1 MDLSAAKALGLKR
14 KRPKRV
20 GRGIGSGNGKTAGR
34 GHTGQQSRSGYSR
47 RLWFEGGTM
56 PLYRR
61 MPRRGFSN
69 FNFSTRYTIINVQDL
84 AIFDDGAA
92 VDLDKILA
100 VGLTSPETNLLKVL
114 GKGELTKKLTVT
126 AHKFSESAKQK
137 IEAAGG
143 TVVELPLPRVSARKK
158 PRKSATES
166 ASSAS

>member
-14 KRPKRV
+14 DRPKRV
-20 GRGIGSGNGKTAGR
+20 GRGVGSGNGKTAGR
-34 GHTGQQSRSGYSR
+34 GHKGQASRSGYSR

-69 FNFSTRYTIINVQDL
+69 VNFSTRYTIINVQDL
-84 AIFDDGAA
+84 AAFDDGAE

-114 GKGELTKKLTVT
+114 GKGDLQKKLTVT

-143 TVVELPLPRVSARKK
+143 TAVELPLPPVSARKK
-158 PRKSATES
+158 RRSDANDAPTVN
-166 ASSAS
+166 

>member
-14 KRPKRV
+14 DRPKRV
-20 GRGIGSGNGKTAGR
+20 GRGPGSGNGKTAGR
-34 GHTGQQSRSGYSR
+34 GHKGQKSRSGYSR

-69 FNFSTRYTIINVQDL
+69 FKFSTRYTIVNVQDL
-84 AIFDDGAA
+84 EVFDEGSE
-92 VDLDKILA
+92 VSLEKILE

-114 GKGELTKKLTVT
+114 GNGEINKKLTVT
-126 AHKFSESAKQK
+126 AHKFSESAKKK

-143 TVVELPLPRVSARKK
+143 TVVELPLPPVSARKK
-158 PRKSATES
+158 KPRKKAAE
-166 ASSAS
+166 APSS

>member
-1 MDLSAAKALGLKR
+1 MDLSAAKALGIKR
-14 KRPKRV
+14 DRPKRV

-34 GHTGQQSRSGYSR
+34 GHKGQASRSGYSR

-69 FNFSTRYTIINVQDL
+69 VNFATRYTIVNVQDL
-84 AIFDDGAA
+84 AAFDEGSE
-92 VDLDKILA
+92 VDLGKILA
-100 VGLTSPETNLLKVL
+100 IGLTSPETNLLKVL
-114 GKGELTKKLTVT
+114 GKGEITKKLTVT

-143 TVVELPLPRVSARKK
+143 TVVEVPLPPVSVRKK
-158 PRKSATES
+158 RGADATNQ
-166 ASSAS
+166 ASTVN